1 MPQFN
6 RVVPAPWKLLR
17 DYISANGHLPVKEYD
32 YMNQSGQLYIMCE
45 YVGWHIGSS
54 KVGFEILALNSR
66 WARADN
72 FIKNLQNSKTF
83 ARSSRWGGQS
93 LSAQT
98 M

>member
-54 KVGFEILALNSR
+54 NVGLEVLVINSSWTR
-66 WARADN
+66 ESRLLYQ
-72 FIKNLQNSKTF
+72 NLQNSKTF
-83 ARSSRWGGQS
+83 TSSRWGGQS